1 MGVDGDVVCH
11 LTRRPLGRRILELHD
26 ILGTI
31 GVALIIV
38 MYLLLQSG
46 RMTTDNLQF
55 SIWNAVGSVL
65 ILISLAYEFNLSAAL
80 VEGFWLLISIYGFIR
95 AKRAA

>member
-1 MGVDGDVVCH
+1 M
-11 LTRRPLGRRILELHD
+11 ELHD

-31 GVALIIV
+31 GVALIII